1 MKNRYSHPLAG
12 CCLLLASLLLSAC
25 ASQGSQTSRSAAQEV
40 NEPVPQDRITVYVHR
55 SWSVIASG
63 RTYYLELDRRR
74 VGELTTDNYYKVS
87 LWPGEYSFSIL
98 FPREKV
104 LLSTA
109 SEWRPIA
116 KTVRFENTDVGKVY
130 RFIVEG
136 TDGHFY
142 PITGLGDSL
151 NGRSRARHMTAQ
163 DTSQCKP
170 PHGGTYDG
178 PVSFGKPAGHGTLR
192 WRDGRTFEA
201 DFAGSFMASGL
212 LRYPDGREYLGQF
225 DGETTG
231 QPDGKGVLRDA
242 AGNILFAGQFV
253 AGKPS
258 GQGLRLDEQGPSVR
272 EFNDNGKETVRVS
285 RQDLD
290 RVAAQQAN
298 QAITAAEQSEL
309 NTVMA
314 PVAAIEKQLDQAK
327 EARQEQ
333 EVAAKKWG
341 SWPKECR
348 CHFELCLTAENV
360 DDERLSATQVR
371 INEQRKRETA
381 RICRQWE
388 SSQGEREAEARAKL
402 KQLDAE
408 IDMLTA
414 NETLARQQAETQ
426 QQQLQAQL
434 ERTRQQRLASEQAKQ
449 KRALEAELKQRE
461 RKVEAARNKCT
472 KSLAEGHRL
481 CDCAPFAS
489 DARTWKSCT
498 I

>member
-1 MKNRYSHPLAG
+1 MQNRYRHPLAG
-12 CCLLLASLLLSAC
+12 CCLILASLLLSAC
-25 ASQGSQTSRSAAQEV
+25 TSQGSQTSRGTDQEV
-40 NEPVPQDRITVYVHR
+40 NEPVPQDRITVYIDR
-55 SWSVIASG
+55 TWSLIASP
-63 RTYYLELDRRR
+63 RTYYLEVDSRR
-74 VGELTTDNYYKVS
+74 VGELTSDNYYKVS
-87 LWPGEYSFSIL
+87 LWPGEYTFSIL
-98 FPREKV
+98 FPRETV
-104 LLSTA
+104 LLRTA
-109 SEWRPIA
+109 SELRPIF
-116 KTVRFENTDVGKVY
+116 KRVRFQNTDVGKQY
-130 RFIVEG
+130 RFTVEG
-136 TDGHFY
+136 TDALFY
-142 PITGLGDSL
+142 QITGQGDSL
-151 NGRSRARHMTAQ
+151 NGRSLARHLTVQ

-170 PHGGTYDG
+170 PRSGTYDG

-201 DFAGSFMASGL
+201 DFAGSFMAFGL
-212 LRYPDGREYLGQF
+212 LRYPDGREYIGQF
-225 DGETTG
+225 DGEASG
-231 QPDGKGVLRDA
+231 LPDGKGVLRDA

-258 GQGLRLDEQGPSVR
+258 GQGLRLDEQGPQVR
-272 EFNDNGKETVRVS
+272 EFNDKGKETIRVS

-314 PVAAIEKQLDQAK
+314 PVAAIEKQLAQAK

-348 CHFELCLTAENV
+348 CHFELCLTAESMG
-360 DDERLSATQVR
+360 DKRISATQVR

-381 RICRQWE
+381 RLCRQWE

-408 IDMLTA
+408 IDRLTA
-414 NETLARQQAETQ
+414 NETLARQQAEAQ

-434 ERTRQQRLASEQAKQ
+434 ERTRLQRLASEQAKQ
-449 KRALEAELKQRE
+449 KRVLEAELKQRE
-461 RKVEAARNKCT
+461 QKVEAARNKCT
-472 KSLAEGHRL
+472 KSLATGHRL

-489 DARTWKSCT
+489 DHRTWKVCM